1 MYATSDPRTYSA
13 AGRTGEVREAGPK
26 ADANP
31 PPARPRPQLRT
42 LLLVDSDKVF
52 CRYIELSIE
61 RGGQYSVEAVND
73 SQAAL
78 DVLSNTT
85 VDAILCSLV
94 LPDSDGLQF
103 VERIRRQR
111 RWRDLPCMLAAEE
124 FGRVPRI
131 AAIKLGIDALV
142 TKPVDLAELEARL
155 EMLFCRKKRLYDEF
169 MGQRFSLAGDFNG
182 IAFCDLISLLEMGK
196 RNGRL
201 SIATPRAAAELVFQ
215 MGKITHVSFANLFG
229 ANAFYE
235 LMRESSGSFEF
246 CAGPAEGHGDP
257 LRISSLALLLE
268 GARRIDAQF
277 DMAHAKAE
285 SNGGASVVAATAEGA
300 AGGDESCR
308 ALEANSAPRDPEWI
322 AQLEQ
327 TFSDEFGLGEMRLF
341 VPAQLSEWTRA
352 EKFEKRF
359 HIFLVCDPVEGVE
372 AMSAIASPLGTSEIC
387 AAFSNRVKAAALF
400 FALPGN
406 RMADIV
412 LIDQN
417 EPHDSIAN
425 LGIKP
430 AVMLLAPARGDWLSL
445 SVKARVGM
453 VQLLKQVAPEVIYYT
468 GNAVLEEG
476 LAEIQRLTRRAISA
490 KGQLGAMGQKGATL
504 RELLLSSLDFWK
516 RQRE

>member
-1 MYATSDPRTYSA
+1 
-13 AGRTGEVREAGPK
+13 
-26 ADANP
+26 
-31 PPARPRPQLRT
+31 
-42 LLLVDSDKVF
+42 
-52 CRYIELSIE
+52 
-61 RGGQYSVEAVND
+61 
-73 SQAAL
+73 
-78 DVLSNTT
+78 
-85 VDAILCSLV
+85 
-94 LPDSDGLQF
+94 
-103 VERIRRQR
+103 
-111 RWRDLPCMLAAEE
+111 MLTAEE
-124 FGRVPRI
+124 FGRTSRI

-142 TKPVDLAELEARL
+142 TKPVDLAELEARMDTL
-155 EMLFCRKKRLYDEF
+155 LANKKRQYDEF

-182 IAFCDLISLLEMGK
+182 IAFCDLISLLEMGR

-277 DMAHAKAE
+277 DAAHTKAE
-285 SNGGASVVAATAEGA
+285 SNGAEAPAPAVEAAS
-300 AGGDESCR
+300 GDDSER
-308 ALEANSAPRDPEWI
+308 TLNTISAPRDPEWM

-352 EKFEKRF
+352 DKFEKRF
-359 HIFLVCDPVEGVE
+359 HIFLVCDPVEGIE
-372 AMSAIASPLGTSEIC
+372 TMSAIASPLGTSEIC

-430 AVMLLAPARGDWLSL
+430 SVLILAPARGDWLSL

-453 VQLLKQVAPEVIYYT
+453 VQLLKQVAPDVIYYT

-476 LAEIQRLTRRAISA
+476 LAEIQRLTRRAIPA
-490 KGQLGAMGQKGATL
+490 KGQLGALGQKGATL
-504 RELLLSSLDFWK
+504 RELLLSGLDFWK
-516 RQRE
+516 RQKE